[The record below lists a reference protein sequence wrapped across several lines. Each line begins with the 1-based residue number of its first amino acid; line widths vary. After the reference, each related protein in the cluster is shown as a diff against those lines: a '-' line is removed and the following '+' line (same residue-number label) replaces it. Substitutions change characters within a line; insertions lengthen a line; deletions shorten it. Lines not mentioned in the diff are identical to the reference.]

1 MTLEDLKEHTTTTVE
16 PISINYG
23 GANGVTL
30 HETPPN
36 GQGLTALIGTCS
48 FWSPLGAT

>member
-23 GANGVTL
+23 GENGVTL

-36 GQGLTALIGTCS
+36 GQGLTALIGS
-48 FWSPLGAT
+48 FPLGLLEE